1 MTIFSVIGAPA
12 QRLDPEMFGQPSFDL
27 APTNTGPLP
36 EADARVGSDLDALE
50 LFGSPQLLNT
60 MLKLAAYENAA
71 AGDEPTAALSDFDWG
86 ALDAIGTAPADSTGD
101 GYIYGPQLPGATDDS
116 VMPPVD
122 QGDTLAC
129 GTSSLAMIMNYLGVH
144 VSRQDIDSEVRRVD
158 QGAMPQPL
166 IDYAREHGLEAEG
179 YNHGSWDEIK
189 SYIDRGIPVQ
199 ALINT
204 KADGNPS
211 NGHFVAVVG
220 FRTDPKTG
228 QEQIGFRNSADG
240 GKVDWMDRAEFENK
254 WTNHFAGFDK
264 FFIAYAPAGTNLPKG
279 RWDDIE
285 ALNAMGNGAWN
296 VMNNFDR
303 IIHPDNFG
311 SFVHGLIGLPGG
323 VVQTIGGAIGFCV
336 QSLGQWLD
344 KKVGDVPVLGWFARP
359 LGKIIG
365 GIGAGIGNFFGG
377 IGDAFNKVGGA
388 FDKLFNGDVGGF
400 FGGLWNAGG
409 SLVGGVFGAVGSV
422 AGGLVDA
429 AGSVAST
436 VADGAAAVGTAI
448 SDGVSAVGDFIGG
461 LF

>member
-1 MTIFSVIGAPA
+1 MTIFSVMGAPA

-189 SYIDRGIPVQ
+189 SYIDR
-199 ALINT
+199 
-204 KADGNPS
+204 
-211 NGHFVAVVG
+211 
-220 FRTDPKTG
+220 
-228 QEQIGFRNSADG
+228 
-240 GKVDWMDRAEFENK
+240 
-254 WTNHFAGFDK
+254 
-264 FFIAYAPAGTNLPKG
+264 
-279 RWDDIE
+279 
-285 ALNAMGNGAWN
+285 
-296 VMNNFDR
+296 
-303 IIHPDNFG
+303 
-311 SFVHGLIGLPGG
+311 
-323 VVQTIGGAIGFCV
+323 
-336 QSLGQWLD
+336 
-344 KKVGDVPVLGWFARP
+344 
-359 LGKIIG
+359 
-365 GIGAGIGNFFGG
+365 
-377 IGDAFNKVGGA
+377 
-388 FDKLFNGDVGGF
+388 
-400 FGGLWNAGG
+400 
-409 SLVGGVFGAVGSV
+409 
-422 AGGLVDA
+422 
-429 AGSVAST
+429 
-436 VADGAAAVGTAI
+436 
-448 SDGVSAVGDFIGG
+448 
-461 LF
+461 